1 MEVIGVTNFRFS
13 TPPDMDWEQ
22 VFSGLLAFCLLG
34 LGLFVAFLLLLHL
47 SSILPIR
54 FELVSGPQQDNFL
67 QKLSYKLVLCI
78 DFGMIPNYSILPIS
92 PSTYFLRRTLITHLR
107 GLLYLTIAVCASAQV

>member
-1 MEVIGVTNFRFS
+1 MIGFTNFRFS
-13 TPPDMDWEQ
+13 TPPEMDWEE

-54 FELVSGPQQDNFL
+54 FELVSGPLQDHFHQRFSWWAKKWL
-67 QKLSYKLVLCI
+67 FVL
-78 DFGMIPNYSILPIS
+78 IL
-92 PSTYFLRRTLITHLR
+92 
-107 GLLYLTIAVCASAQV
+107 G